1 MFEPK
6 ILLSDFKGMYVFQP
20 PGHGQP
26 LPLLHIQDKVNQ
38 QTRHL
43 FASISNVIW
52 ILSSDTGTSTATLLE
67 PGARKVL
74 AKYSH
79 FWGFNLAGNGKL
91 ALPRA

>member
-1 MFEPK
+1 MFGPK
-6 ILLSDFKGMYVFQP
+6 ILLSDFKRMYVFQP

-52 ILSSDTGTSTATLLE
+52 ILSSDTICQLNQLFSNSGAATLSIKQFLN
-67 PGARKVL
+67 K
-74 AKYSH
+74 
-79 FWGFNLAGNGKL
+79 N
-91 ALPRA
+91 

>member
-38 QTRHL
+38 QTRHH

-52 ILSSDTGTSTATLLE
+52 IVSSDTICQLNQLISNSGAATLSIKQFLN
-67 PGARKVL
+67 K
-74 AKYSH
+74 
-79 FWGFNLAGNGKL
+79 N
-91 ALPRA
+91 